1 MESYGNMALHLRR
14 LSHAWPGQAPL
25 IHIEELQLPQGQH
38 LFIQGP
44 SGCGKSTLLSLLA
57 GVQPVQQG
65 VCQVLGQN
73 LSELPPIQ
81 RDRLRGEHMGVIFQ
95 QFNLLPFL
103 DAQANA
109 LLPTKLFPS
118 RANAASKAFGSP
130 FQQAQSLAQSLG
142 LSASLWRQ
150 PVHQLSVGQQQR
162 VAAVRALMGQPQLI
176 IADEPTS
183 ALDDANQLE
192 FLDLLLNTAEK
203 QGASVVMVSHNARLA
218 DRFHQVY
225 VWPTQEAA

>member
-1 MESYGNMALHLRR
+1 MKLVIDVKN
-14 LSHAWPGQAPL
+14 LSHAWPSQAPL
-25 IHIEELQLPQGQH
+25 IQIPELQLTQGEH

-57 GVQPVQQG
+57 GVQQVQQG
-65 VCQVLGQN
+65 VCRVLGQDLAQ
-73 LSELPPIQ
+73 LSPVQ
-81 RDRLRGEHMGVIFQ
+81 RDRLRGEHMGVVFQ

-109 LLPTKLFPS
+109 LLPTRLFPS
-118 RANAASKAFGSP
+118 RAQDAAQLFGSAL
-130 FQQAQSLAQSLG
+130 QQAQSLAQALG
-142 LSASLWRQ
+142 LSQALWHQ

-162 VAAVRALMGQPQLI
+162 VAAVRALMGRPQLI

-192 FLDLLLNTAEK
+192 FLDLLLGTAEQ

-218 DRFHQVY
+218 NRFHQVY
-225 VWPTQEAA
+225 VWPSREVA

>member
-1 MESYGNMALHLRR
+1 MPLALHLSE
-14 LSHAWPGQAPL
+14 LTHAWPGQAPL
-25 IHIEELQLPQGQH
+25 IQIAQLTLPQGQH

-57 GVQPVQQG
+57 GVQQVQQG
-65 VCQVLGQN
+65 GCQVLGQN

-103 DAQANA
+103 DVAANA
-109 LLPTKLFPS
+109 LLPTRLFAS
-118 RANAASKAFGSP
+118 RAAAASQVWGSP
-130 FQQAQSLAQSLG
+130 QAQAQALAERLG
-142 LSASLWRQ
+142 LPLSLWHQ

-162 VAAVRALMGQPQLI
+162 VAAVRALMGQPQLL

-192 FLDLLLNTAEK
+192 FLDLLLNTAEQ

>member
-1 MESYGNMALHLRR
+1 MPLALHLSE
-14 LSHAWPGQAPL
+14 LTHAWPGQAPL
-25 IHIEELQLPQGQH
+25 IQIAQLTLPQGQH

-57 GVQPVQQG
+57 GVQQVQQG
-65 VCQVLGQN
+65 VCQVLGQD
-73 LSELPPIQ
+73 LATLGPME
-81 RDRLRGEHMGVIFQ
+81 RDQLRGEHMGVIFQ

-103 DAQANA
+103 DVAANA
-109 LLPTKLFPS
+109 LLPTRLFAS
-118 RANAASKAFGSP
+118 RAAAASHVWGNPLA
-130 FQQAQSLAQSLG
+130 QAQALAEGLG
-142 LSASLWRQ
+142 LSSSLWHQ

-192 FLDLLLNTAEK
+192 FLDLLLGTAEK

-218 DRFHQVY
+218 DRFHQVHL
-225 VWPTQEAA
+225 WPTQEAA